1 MVTPDWLKKIDVF
14 KGLTDEQYEKIASAC
29 GEMNYKQGEF
39 VTRKGDPSNALYI
52 LAEGA
57 CDVKVELGRYS
68 QFTVHQLNP
77 GDVFGELGFIDA
89 KPRSADIICV
99 RPSKIVVLLRDELM
113 KLAED
118 DPKLGFTLI
127 MRLTKKICERLRRTN
142 EQFQNF
148 YLKASV
154 VFKEMFR

>member
-1 MVTPDWLKKIDVF
+1 MVTPDLLRKIDVF
-14 KGLTDEQYEKIASAC
+14 KGLTDEQYEKIARVC

-39 VTRKGDPSNALYI
+39 VVRKGDPSNALYI

-57 CDVKVELGRYS
+57 CDVKVELGGYS

-77 GDVFGELGFIDA
+77 GDVFGELGFIDEKA
-89 KPRSADIICV
+89 RSADIICV

-127 MRLTKKICERLRRTN
+127 MRLAKKICERLRRTN